1 MSLLLLSDLDKVCR
15 GCLGKNG
22 EMRPL
27 FGSFLDNMLRI
38 VAEIE
43 VQANDGLPQLMCV
56 PCVLQVSRAFTF
68 KQQCKRSDTALR
80 SIFDGNTI
88 ADNADNIAID
98 LNAVQAMEASP
109 NKEMLAPIEYTEV
122 IETKPLAAI
131 DKHLEEVSATV
142 STVMD
147 ANDDITEMTFDTATD
162 VDGIDGKCLLIVH
175 SVPSAIMADELGEP
189 ISLMEAPDDLVS
201 NGSDYIT
208 TADIID
214 VNQQVLDSHH
224 DVATM
229 LTNGELGTSVFDDKD
244 DLLQEDDI
252 DDDIMVD
259 HFGK

>member
-80 SIFDGNTI
+80 SIFDS
-88 ADNADNIAID
+88 NAMAETVDNIAID
-98 LNAVQAMEASP
+98 LNAVRTIDA
-109 NKEMLAPIEYTEV
+109 NKVILTPIECREV
-122 IETKPLAAI
+122 SETKPHVMINEQQQQQLQT
-131 DKHLEEVSATV
+131 DSEPTV
-142 STVMD
+142 
-147 ANDDITEMTFDTATD
+147 EMTYDTTTD
-162 VDGIDGKCLLIVH
+162 VDSIDEKCLLIVH
-175 SVPSAIMADELGEP
+175 SVPANIMADDLDEP
-189 ISLMEAPDDLVS
+189 IGLLEATDDLAS
-201 NGSDYIT
+201 NDSHYIT
-208 TADIID
+208 TADIIEA
-214 VNQQVLDSHH
+214 NQQVLD
-224 DVATM
+224 DAQTL
-229 LTNGELGTSVFDDKD
+229 LTDDMDDSELDAVIFDDKE
-244 DLLQEDDI
+244 DLMHDGDI
-252 DDDIMVD
+252 DDDILID